1 MKSIPELVLVAFVL
15 LFVIG
20 LGFAGCTA
28 LDTALDGMIGA
39 QPAPTPTPDAVIE
52 LAQAVGAQAEALEN
66 MSELAQQ
73 QGETITD
80 LTHDAVESRDA
91 RIAAQEQALREKDTM
106 TIIVAAVVF
115 IATVL
120 FVSITRRKSG

>member
-1 MKSIPELVLVAFVL
+1 MKSISELVLVAFVL

-52 LAQAVGAQAEALEN
+52 LVQAVENQSEAIVNLSNLAE
-66 MSELAQQ
+66 Q
-73 QGETITD
+73 QGETIST
-80 LTHDAVESRDA
+80 LTVDAVAQREA
-91 RIAAQEQALREKDTM
+91 KIAEQEQALKEKDQM
-106 TIIVAAVVF
+106 MVIVAVGCCLVA
-115 IATVL
+115 VL
-120 FVSITRRKSG
+120 FVSLTRRKA